1 MDTSE
6 LQSSCGPVI
15 LIVEDHR
22 AVRQALRELM
32 HVAFGAIEVL
42 EAATVNEA
50 LRAIDVHKVDVVLM
64 DIKLPGI
71 DGVAGTRKLLEASPR
86 SMVVM
91 VSNFDDA
98 FHRHAASRAGAKC
111 FVTKRAIG
119 KELVP
124 AIEAL
129 LVARAPETTGQW
141 WGEPALEDPAG
152 IHARSP
158 LAIPPASVA

>member
-1 MDTSE
+1 VDTSD
-6 LQSSCGPVI
+6 LHSHHGPVI

-42 EAATVNEA
+42 EAANVNDA
-50 LRAIDVHKVDVVLM
+50 LRTIDAHKVDVVLM

-71 DGVAGTRKLLEASPR
+71 DGITGTRQLLEASPR

-98 FHRHAASRAGAKC
+98 FHRHAAGRAGAKR

-129 LVARAPETTGQW
+129 LAARTRKWPV
-141 WGEPALEDPAG
+141 EPSFEEALGIRAGSPLAMPPAG
-152 IHARSP
+152 IA
-158 LAIPPASVA
+158 

>member
-1 MDTSE
+1 VDSAE
-6 LQSSCGPVI
+6 LHSSNGPVI

-22 AVRQALRELM
+22 AVRHALRELM
-32 HVAFGAIEVL
+32 HVAFGAIDVL
-42 EAATVNEA
+42 ESANVNEA
-50 LRAIDVHKVDVVLM
+50 LHAIGERRVDVVLM

-71 DGVAGTRKLLEASPR
+71 DGITGTRKLLEASPR

-98 FHRHAASRAGAKC
+98 FHRHAARQAGAKG

-129 LVARAPETTGQW
+129 LAARA
-141 WGEPALEDPAG
+141 GEWLVEPPLEDAVGLRARSPFAMPPAG
-152 IHARSP
+152 IA
-158 LAIPPASVA
+158 

>member
-1 MDTSE
+1 MDSSE
-6 LQSSCGPVI
+6 FPSSCGPVI

-42 EAATVNEA
+42 EAANVNEA
-50 LRAIDVHKVDVVLM
+50 LRAIGTHKVDVVLM

-71 DGVAGTRKLLEASPR
+71 DGVAGTRRVLEASPQ

-91 VSNFDDA
+91 VSNFDDP
-98 FHRHAASRAGAKC
+98 FHRHAADRAGAKR
-111 FVTKRAIG
+111 FVSKRAIG

-129 LVARAPETTGQW
+129 LAARVPDTGQW
-141 WGEPALEDPAG
+141 WSVPHLDDPAD

-158 LAIPPASVA
+158 WIVPPASVA

>member
-1 MDTSE
+1 MDASE
-6 LQSSCGPVI
+6 FPPSCGPVI

-42 EAATVNEA
+42 EAANVTEA
-50 LRAIDVHKVDVVLM
+50 LHAIGMHRVDVVLM

-98 FHRHAASRAGAKC
+98 FHRHAADRAGAMR
-111 FVTKRAIG
+111 FVSKRAIG

-129 LVARAPETTGQW
+129 LAARAPDTGRW
-141 WGEPALEDPAG
+141 WNAPILQDPAD

-158 LAIPPASVA
+158 WASPPASVA

>member
-1 MDTSE
+1 VDTSGF
-6 LQSSCGPVI
+6 SACCGPVI

-42 EAATVNEA
+42 EAANVNEA
-50 LRAIDVHKVDVVLM
+50 LRATGVHKVDVVLM

-98 FHRHAASRAGAKC
+98 FHRHAADRAGAKR
-111 FVTKRAIG
+111 FVSKRAIG

-129 LVARAPETTGQW
+129 LAARAPATGQW
-141 WGEPALEDPAG
+141 WGEPVLDDAAE

-158 LAIPPASVA
+158 WAAPPASVA